1 MRQVS
6 IDPIT
11 RIEGHLKIDLDIEK
25 GAITAARSSGTLFR
39 GLEEMLSGRD
49 PRDAQRITQRVCGVC
64 PAAHAIASV
73 LALDDAFGIREKI
86 PRNGWLTRNLI
97 LGGNFIHS
105 DVLHFYHLSALD
117 YMNPGDLAGLESR
130 DPDLRDLETYLK
142 TSDGAPFVPEYAGD
156 YRLGTGVTEDLAGD
170 YLEALEIRKK
180 AHQLVAIF
188 GGKMPHNMGTV
199 AGGTTK
205 KPDLDSMTK
214 FRSRLEEIKEFV
226 DHRYLPGAI
235 ELARAYDDYFEIGEG
250 VPGFIEYGGFY
261 TEDYAETHG
270 DTKKG
275 LEGGVLINKSNPSVE
290 EVNLEEITEEVTH
303 SWYTEDGR
311 GHPGK
316 ARSLPDANKEGAYSW
331 VKAPR
336 YRGQPFEVGPAAR
349 MMINYKKGNE
359 LVERELGMAMEEAG
373 VGLGRLP
380 SVMGRHLARAVECK
394 CIVRMM
400 EGWIE
405 RLEPKAPA
413 CVGYE
418 IPERGRG
425 VGLTSA
431 PRGMLGHW
439 IEIED
444 KRIKNYQLVVPT
456 TWNAS
461 PRDGSGVPGPIEQAL
476 IGTSIDDPDNPLEAA
491 RIVRSFD
498 PCMACAVH

>member
-11 RIEGHLKIDLDIEK
+11 RIEGHLKVDLEIDRGRVES
-25 GAITAARSSGTLFR
+25 ARSSGTLFR

-64 PAAHAIASV
+64 PAAHAVASV
-73 LALDDAFGIREKI
+73 LALDDAFGIRTEV

-105 DVLHFYHLSALD
+105 DVLHFYHLASLD
-117 YMNPGDLAGLESR
+117 YLNPEDLAGRESR
-130 DPDLRDLETYLK
+130 DADLRDLESYLN
-142 TSDGAPFVPEYAGD
+142 TSDGAPFVPEYTGD
-156 YRLGTGVTEDLAGD
+156 FRLGIGVSEDLARD
-170 YLEALEIRKK
+170 YLKALEIRKK

-205 KPDLDSMTK
+205 SPDIDSITK

-226 DHRYLPGAI
+226 DHRYLPGVV
-235 ELARAYDDYFEIGEG
+235 ELARAYDDYFEIGKG
-250 VPGFIEYGGFY
+250 VSGFIEYGGFY
-261 TEDYAETHG
+261 TEDYSENHRT
-270 DTKKG
+270 TSKG
-275 LEGGVLINKSNPSVE
+275 LKGGVTTNFGDSVE
-290 EVNLEEITEEVTH
+290 DVDLERITEEVTH
-303 SWYTEDGR
+303 SWYTENGT
-311 GHPGK
+311 GHPSRAK
-316 ARSLPDANKEGAYSW
+316 SIPDAEKEGAYSW

-336 YRGQPFEVGPAAR
+336 YRGKPYEVGPAAR
-349 MMINYKKGNE
+349 MMINYGKGNE
-359 LVERELGMAMEEAG
+359 LVRQELGDAMDQAG
-373 VGLGRLP
+373 IELKQLA

-394 CIVRMM
+394 CVVSLM
-400 EGWIE
+400 EDWVD
-405 RLEPKAPA
+405 RLEPNGPTCAE
-413 CVGYE
+413 YE
-418 IPERGRG
+418 IPKKGRG

-439 IEIED
+439 IEIDE

-461 PRDGSGVPGPIEQAL
+461 PRDESGIPGPIEQSLA
-476 IGTSIDDPDNPLEAA
+476 GTNIRDPENPLEAA